1 MVSLVLILVSLTG
14 QYLRFCT
21 VYDKAFGLIP
31 LVDVDRELTIPTMF
45 SVMMLFT
52 TALVLFA
59 IAILK
64 KKQKDKFTWS
74 WYLLA
79 LGFLFMAFDEGSSI
93 HELTVMPIR
102 RALGEKLPGFLTFAW
117 LIPGI
122 VIILLIGILLLRFY
136 LSLPKRT
143 KKLVLIS
150 AGVYLG
156 GLIGIEMIG
165 GNYASIYGIKNLTYN
180 LIVTVEES
188 LELAGMVLFLS
199 TLLDYL
205 EGFSETVFLNFKQI
219 K

>member
-1 MVSLVLILVSLTG
+1 VVSLVLILVSLTG

-64 KKQKDKFTWS
+64 KKQKDRFTWS
-74 WYLLA
+74 WYLLT

-122 VIILLIGILLLRFY
+122 VIILLVGILLLRFY

-165 GNYASIYGIKNLTYN
+165 GNYASIHGIKNLTYN

-188 LELAGMVLFLS
+188 LELAGMVLFLYS
-199 TLLDYL
+199 LFDYL
-205 EGFSETVFLNFKQI
+205 EGFSENVFLNFKQI